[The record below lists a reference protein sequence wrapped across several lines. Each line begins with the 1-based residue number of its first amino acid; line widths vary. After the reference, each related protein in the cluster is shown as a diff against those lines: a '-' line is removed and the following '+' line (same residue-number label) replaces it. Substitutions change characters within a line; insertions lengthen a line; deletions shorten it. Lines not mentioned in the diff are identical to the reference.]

1 MTEPKGLP
9 VNAESPAPPSP
20 SQSDS
25 PPATTSGQQPRRKV
39 RANLVEATP
48 GAAGQWILASPYLV
62 YVGWLWI
69 DLFAPALPMPWHWLN
84 VVLAV
89 LLYIAL
95 FVLPSGLL
103 AHWIVTALPGLFQN
117 AGWDVQPLE
126 PVRESEQYTVQ
137 YMPEKRIRAERS
149 QARIWLRAAQGSV
162 YLEIAV
168 LLIAAVLLI
177 PIFLSATDFGFGR

>member
-1 MTEPKGLP
+1 MTEEEPLP
-9 VNAESPAPPSP
+9 AGMESPVTPSASKPAPE
-20 SQSDS
+20 
-25 PPATTSGQQPRRKV
+25 PRRKV

-48 GAAGQWILASPYLV
+48 GATGQWILASPYLA
-62 YVGWLWI
+62 YVGWLWV
-69 DLFAPALPMPWHWLN
+69 DLFAPSLPMPWHWLN

-89 LLYIAL
+89 VLYLAL

-103 AHWIVTALPGLFQN
+103 AHWIVTSLPGLFQH

-137 YMPEKRIRAERS
+137 YVPEKRIRAERNWS
-149 QARIWLRAAQGSV
+149 RIWLRAAQGSV
-162 YLEIAV
+162 YMEIAV
-168 LLIAAVLLI
+168 LLLAAVLLI